1 MSLEHPTAAQVAD
14 AARRLY
20 NVATN
25 YALDRPDSPLG
36 AARDY
41 WDPEL
46 WDIYERL
53 CALLSVEVER

>member
-1 MSLEHPTAAQVAD
+1 MSLEHSTAGEVAG

-25 YALDRPDSPLG
+25 YALDLPESPLG
-36 AARDY
+36 SARDY

-46 WDIYERL
+46 WDVYERL
-53 CALLSVEVER
+53 CALLGVEVER

>member
-25 YALDRPDSPLG
+25 YAIDHPESPLG
-36 AARDY
+36 CERDY

-53 CALLSVEVER
+53 CALLGVEVER